1 MIATPIDVSFDQ
13 PLALVRGGKLS
24 SYQLRYETYGQLNAT
39 ASNAVLICHA
49 LSGDHHAAGRHSP
62 DDAKPGWWDHYIGPG
77 KPIDTEKFFV
87 VSLNNLG
94 GCSGSTGPTSINPET
109 GEQWGPD
116 FPEVAVPDWVTS
128 QARLADHL
136 GIDCWAAVVGGSL
149 GGMQA
154 LQWSIQYPDRLKHCV
169 VIAAAPKLSTQNIAF
184 NEIARQAIQRDPEFF
199 DGRYQAESTVP
210 AGGLGLAR
218 MVGHV
223 TYLSDE
229 GLGSKF
235 GRERQG
241 DNDDVFQIESYL
253 RYQAEQFT
261 QRFDANTYILM
272 TKALDWFDPA
282 GHQPLAQVL
291 STARCDFQVISF
303 SSDWRFSPQR
313 SVEIVDALIHS
324 NKRVSYTCVETD
336 HGHDGFLLPNE
347 HYEASLGT
355 YMNRIETSL

>member
-1 MIATPIDVSFDQ
+1 MIVTPVDLEFDQ
-13 PLALVRGGKLS
+13 PLALARGGQLER
-24 SYQLRYETYGQLNAT
+24 YQLRYETYGRLNAD

-49 LSGDHHAAGRHSP
+49 LSGDHHAAGLHHP
-62 DDAKPGWWDHYIGPG
+62 DDKKPGWWDHYIGPG
-77 KPIDTEKFFV
+77 KAIDSDKFFI

-94 GCSGSTGPTSINPET
+94 GCAGSTGPTSLNPQT
-109 GEQWGPD
+109 GQQWGPD
-116 FPEVAVPDWVTS
+116 FPDLTVPDWVNA

-154 LQWSIQYPDRLKHCV
+154 LQWSIQLPQRIRHCV

-184 NEIARQAIQRDPEFF
+184 NEIARQAIQRDPDYFN
-199 DGRYQAESTVP
+199 GHYQAQGTLP

-223 TYLSDE
+223 TYLSDQ

-235 GRERQG
+235 GRQRQA
-241 DNDDVFQIESYL
+241 DDQDLFQIESYL

-282 GHQPLAQVL
+282 GAQPLDQVL
-291 STARCDFQVISF
+291 AQAECHFHVISF
-303 SSDWRFSPQR
+303 SSDWRFSPER
-313 SVEIVDALIHS
+313 SVEIVDALI
-324 NKRVSYTCVETD
+324 KAEQGVSYTCVETD

-347 HYEASLGT
+347 HYQASLGA
-355 YMNRIETSL
+355 YMNWIEVS